1 MGQARQGMHGGKRE
15 SGTVTVGN
23 PKEYPVTLVLEIRP
37 ETLLSNQISISSV
50 SDAQQTLRLLPPFE
64 NQFQG
69 APDDLPLGQTED
81 GPSDGR
87 GFRR

>member
-23 PKEYPVTLVLEIRP
+23 PKEYPVTLVLEIRFRFP
-37 ETLLSNQISISSV
+37 PRAN
-50 SDAQQTLRLLPPFE
+50 DAQQTLRLLPPFE